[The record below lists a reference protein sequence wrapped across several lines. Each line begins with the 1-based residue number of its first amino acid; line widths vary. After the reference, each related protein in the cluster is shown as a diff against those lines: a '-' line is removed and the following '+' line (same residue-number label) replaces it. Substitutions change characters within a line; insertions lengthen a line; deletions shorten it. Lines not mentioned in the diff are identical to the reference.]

1 MQHQR
6 DFKKGAL
13 KRVNVPS
20 ELIKRSSSTRSLQ
33 PSREVD
39 RYMVAACGLMLI
51 ILLAAGAAGYASVR
65 GAFGLAA
72 ETASRPR
79 TIDPD
84 SEADL
89 ATPVALALSLIG
101 ALMLAVAMA
110 PGRIRPSDGMRT
122 DDLSPEE
129 SNLTSG
135 EFAGASAHAAPPSPD
150 LPSLQRGRSFIESN

>member
-1 MQHQR
+1 
-6 DFKKGAL
+6 
-13 KRVNVPS
+13 
-20 ELIKRSSSTRSLQ
+20 
-33 PSREVD
+33 
-39 RYMVAACGLMLI
+39 MVAACSLMLI

-79 TIDPD
+79 AIDPD

-110 PGRIRPSDGMRT
+110 PGRTRPPHGMQIGEP
-122 DDLSPEE
+122 SPEE

-135 EFAGASAHAAPPSPD
+135 EFAGASTHAASPSPD
-150 LPSLQRGRSFIESN
+150 LPSLLRGRSFIESN